1 MRRRP
6 PAMAAALFCL
16 IALVVDGSA
25 RTVGATATRSTSPLR
40 TTHTVKKIARGLR
53 LEKIVD
59 KRTPRRIFVLKAN
72 LEQAIAFDVA
82 LAGPSFPMRETTTR
96 IANRAGAI
104 AAVNGDFGSRSGT
117 VTHPFAEDGELVRTS
132 DQLGTM
138 FAVSA
143 NEQHVEVGH
152 APPSITVTDEST
164 GRAFTVNRWND
175 GSPAPGEIAGST
187 AVGGTK
193 YPAPSDAC
201 FVHLAPDGPPTA
213 AQGDGIDQRFTVDKA
228 ACQSAP
234 MSPGGGGVV
243 LSAPPGTDEAIQ
255 LLSVPVGSSM
265 LLHWT
270 FGWPDVFDAIGG
282 VPMLVSDRQ
291 IVVDPSCSSS
301 FCRANPRTGLGVTG
315 NGRILLVVV
324 DGRRFRW
331 SVGATMYRFAA
342 VMKDL
347 GAVDAVNLDG
357 GGSSTMV
364 VRGKVVNKPSDGFQ
378 RKVSNA
384 AVILPGPEG
393 S

>member
-1 MRRRP
+1 
-6 PAMAAALFCL
+6 MAAVLCCL
-16 IALVVDGSA
+16 IALLVDGSA
-25 RTVGATATRSTSPLR
+25 RTEGATAIRSTEPLR
-40 TTHTVKKIARGLR
+40 AHQTIKKIAPGLR

-59 KRTPRRIFVLKAN
+59 KKTPRRIFVLKAN
-72 LEQAIAFDVA
+72 LEKAIAFDVA
-82 LAGPSFPMRETTTR
+82 LAGASFPMRETTTR
-96 IANRAGAI
+96 IAKRAGAI

-143 NEQHVEVGH
+143 NEQHVDVGH

-187 AVGGTK
+187 AVGGSK

-201 FVHLAPDGPPTA
+201 SVHLAPDGPPRA
-213 AQGDGIDQRFTVDKA
+213 AEADGIDQRFTVDEG
-228 ACQSAP
+228 ACRSAP
-234 MSPGGGGVV
+234 MSTGSGGVV
-243 LSAPPGTDEAIQ
+243 LSAPPATDEAIQ
-255 LLSVPVGSSM
+255 LLSLQVGSSM
-265 LLHWT
+265 GLRWT
-270 FGWPDVFDAIGG
+270 FGWPGVFDAIGG
-282 VPMLVSDRQ
+282 VPVLVSDRK
-291 IVVDPSCSSS
+291 IAVDPSCSSS
-301 FCRANPRTGLGVTG
+301 FCRANPRTGLGVTAT
-315 NGRILLVVV
+315 GRILLVVV
-324 DGRRFRW
+324 DGRQSRW

-342 VMKDL
+342 IMKDL

-364 VRGKVVNKPSDGFQ
+364 VRGKVVNRPSDGFQ

-384 AVILPGPEG
+384 AVILPRPEG